1 MAGLR
6 FRAQEDGFLGLPP
19 SERPGAP
26 EAAKAVVVPFGLEA
40 SVCYGGGTAR
50 GPEAIIAASPQL
62 DYFLEELWCEPFRQF
77 GIATLEPQ
85 TVAAD
90 HEEALNQLDALVE
103 GVVAE
108 GKFPLVLGGEH
119 SLTIG
124 AVRPLVRRHP
134 DLVIVQFDAHADLR
148 DSYLG
153 SRFSHASAMRRIL
166 DAPGVSLISIGI
178 RCISVGEIAYY
189 EANRDRVTIHFGK
202 DQKSW
207 RVEDIVAPLKG
218 KPVYISFDVDG
229 LDASLM
235 PATGTPEAGGL
246 FFLEACEFLQAVART
261 GNVVGAD
268 VVELAPMPGYH
279 ACDYIA
285 AKLAYKLMSYV
296 LAEARV
302 PPV

>member
-6 FRAQEDGFLGLPP
+6 YRSQENGFLGLPP
-19 SERPGAP
+19 AERPGEP
-26 EAAKAVVVPFGLEA
+26 EAAKAVVIPFGLEA
-40 SVCYGGGTAR
+40 SVCYGGGTAA

-62 DYFLEELWCEPFRQF
+62 DYFLEELWCEPFRQY

-85 TVAAD
+85 SIAAN
-90 HEEALNQLDALVE
+90 HEEALSQLDGLVE
-103 GVVAE
+103 SVVAR

-153 SRFSHASAMRRIL
+153 SRFSHAAAMRRVL

-178 RCISVGEIAYY
+178 RCISAGEIAYY
-189 EANRDRVTIHFGK
+189 EANRDRITIHFAK

-207 RVEDIVAPLKG
+207 RIEDIVAPLAG

-246 FFLEACEFLQAVART
+246 FFLEACEFLRAVART

-268 VVELAPMPGYH
+268 LVELAPMPGYH
-279 ACDYIA
+279 AADYIA

-296 LAEARV
+296 LAEGHDPRG
-302 PPV
+302 

>member
-6 FRAQEDGFLGLPP
+6 YRSQENGFLGLPP
-19 SERPGAP
+19 AERPGEP
-26 EAAKAVVVPFGLEA
+26 EAAKAVIIPFGLEA
-40 SVCYGGGTAR
+40 SVCYGGGTAA

-62 DYFLEELWCEPFRQF
+62 DYFLEELWCEPFRQY

-85 TVAAD
+85 NVAAD
-90 HEEALNQLDALVE
+90 HEEALSQLDELVE
-103 GVVAE
+103 SVVAR

-153 SRFSHASAMRRIL
+153 SRFSHAAAMRRVL

-178 RCISVGEIAYY
+178 RCISAGEIAYY
-189 EANRDRVTIHFGK
+189 EANRDRITIHFAK

-207 RVEDIVAPLKG
+207 RIEDIVAPLAG

-246 FFLEACEFLQAVART
+246 FFLEACEFLRAVART

-268 VVELAPMPGYH
+268 LVELAPMPGYH
-279 ACDYIA
+279 AADYIA

-296 LAEARV
+296 LAEGHDPRG
-302 PPV
+302 